1 MNRKF
6 LASLI
11 FAAGSVFFVSAQN
24 VNERELRSAG
34 DASTIV
40 FENYEGPHSVIETA
54 AAISSIGA
62 GLGNQLK
69 NAGTQS
75 SGTFGA
81 NGKYTVIHAVDPS
94 EQGKLDADII
104 LINPNATVDHI
115 RNLRRIIASYLSAAY
130 GYSQQD
136 ASTVAT
142 FVTVYNAVYRNQ
154 LDTFKSKYKNIVISN
169 LTEKKCG
176 LSIKWSDWPGNSQI
190 VIPLGEYAE
199 GGLSSVDTSVIS
211 DKKVVESMKED
222 DDKGVDERKNMVDIK
237 EREAEN
243 AEAKAQEAAKEA
255 AQDKQA
261 LDEQKKNQAQAEKK
275 AQTKQNEADKA
286 KKDAESAK
294 KEAVADPQNKAKQ
307 AEAKQAEQKA
317 ENAQKEADQAKSNA
331 DQEQQKTQQQQQKA
345 DESAKKAEEQQQ
357 KADKKLDEAQN
368 ERMEIAKD
376 QQEILE
382 SELKQLEDG
391 TVIGLKVVKEADYLS
406 TLVKVNSK
414 TGKVVKES
422 PVKVIR
428 GRTIIA
434 VQDAVVGVATGASF
448 PKTSGD
454 SIFYMAICGENSG
467 KGAIKLCLIDAFKME
482 IQKESE
488 ENVSEHSVLVNN
500 GSNFYCVIQDKSG
513 WVLGRYDKSLNLIQK
528 SAVNISESTPITVT
542 GKGIVVTNS
551 NNIPVLLSVSDL
563 SVIEQ

>member
-69 NAGTQS
+69 NAGTQL

-294 KEAVADPQNKAKQ
+294 KEAAADPQNKAKQ

>member
-54 AAISSIGA
+54 AAINSIGA

-75 SGTFGA
+75 SGTFVA
-81 NGKYTVIHAVDPS
+81 NGKYTVIHAVDSS

-104 LINPNATVDHI
+104 IINPNATVDHI

-154 LDTFKSKYKNIVISN
+154 LNTFKSKYKNIVISN

-176 LSIKWSDWPGNSQI
+176 LSIKWSDWAGNSQI
-190 VIPLGEYAE
+190 VIPLGEYVE

-243 AEAKAQEAAKEA
+243 AETKAQEAAKEA

-261 LDEQKKNQAQAEKK
+261 LDEQKKNQAQAEKT
-275 AQTKQNEADKA
+275 AQAKQNEADKA
-286 KKDAESAK
+286 KKTAENAQ
-294 KEAVADPQNKAKQ
+294 KEAAADPQNKAKQ
-307 AEAKQAEQKA
+307 ADAKQAEQKA
-317 ENAQKEADQAKSNA
+317 
-331 DQEQQKTQQQQQKA
+331 
-345 DESAKKAEEQQQ
+345 
-357 KADKKLDEAQN
+357 
-368 ERMEIAKD
+368 
-376 QQEILE
+376 
-382 SELKQLEDG
+382 
-391 TVIGLKVVKEADYLS
+391 
-406 TLVKVNSK
+406 
-414 TGKVVKES
+414 
-422 PVKVIR
+422 
-428 GRTIIA
+428 
-434 VQDAVVGVATGASF
+434 
-448 PKTSGD
+448 
-454 SIFYMAICGENSG
+454 
-467 KGAIKLCLIDAFKME
+467 
-482 IQKESE
+482 
-488 ENVSEHSVLVNN
+488 
-500 GSNFYCVIQDKSG
+500 
-513 WVLGRYDKSLNLIQK
+513 
-528 SAVNISESTPITVT
+528 
-542 GKGIVVTNS
+542 
-551 NNIPVLLSVSDL
+551 
-563 SVIEQ
+563 

>member
-294 KEAVADPQNKAKQ
+294 KEAAADPQNKTKQ

-454 SIFYMAICGENSG
+454 STFYMAICGENSG

>member
-243 AEAKAQEAAKEA
+243 AEVKAQEAAKEA

-294 KEAVADPQNKAKQ
+294 KEAAADPQNKTKQ

>member
-294 KEAVADPQNKAKQ
+294 KEAAADPQNKAKQ

-391 TVIGLKVVKEADYLS
+391 TVIGLKVVKETDYLS

>member
-54 AAISSIGA
+54 ADISSIGA

-115 RNLRRIIASYLSAAY
+115 RNLRRIIASYLSVAY

-294 KEAVADPQNKAKQ
+294 KEAAADPQNKTKQ

>member
-243 AEAKAQEAAKEA
+243 AETKAQEAAKEA

-261 LDEQKKNQAQAEKK
+261 LDEQKKNQAQAEKN
-275 AQTKQNEADKA
+275 AQAKQNEADKA
-286 KKDAESAK
+286 KKDAENAK
-294 KEAVADPQNKAKQ
+294 KEAAADPQNKAKQ

-331 DQEQQKTQQQQQKA
+331 EQEQQKTQQQQQKA

-454 SIFYMAICGENSG
+454 STFYMAICGENSG

-528 SAVNISESTPITVT
+528 SAVNISESTPITIT

>member
-75 SGTFGA
+75 SGTFDA
-81 NGKYTVIHAVDPS
+81 TGKYTVIHAVDPS

-294 KEAVADPQNKAKQ
+294 KEAAADPQNKAKQ

>member
-54 AAISSIGA
+54 AAINSIGA

-81 NGKYTVIHAVDPS
+81 NGKYTVIHAVDSS

-104 LINPNATVDHI
+104 IINPNATVDHI

-154 LDTFKSKYKNIVISN
+154 LNTFKSKYKNIVISN

-176 LSIKWSDWPGNSQI
+176 LSIKWSDWAGNSQI
-190 VIPLGEYAE
+190 VIPLGEYVE

-243 AEAKAQEAAKEA
+243 AETKAQEAAKEA

-261 LDEQKKNQAQAEKK
+261 LDEQKKNQAQAEKT
-275 AQTKQNEADKA
+275 AQAKQNEADKA
-286 KKDAESAK
+286 KKAAENAQ
-294 KEAVADPQNKAKQ
+294 KEAAADPQNKAKQ
-307 AEAKQAEQKA
+307 ADANKLGKKQKML
-317 ENAQKEADQAKSNA
+317 K
-331 DQEQQKTQQQQQKA
+331 
-345 DESAKKAEEQQQ
+345 
-357 KADKKLDEAQN
+357 KKLTKQN
-368 ERMEIAKD
+368 QTPNRSSRKLSSKNRKPMNLQKR
-376 QQEILE
+376 
-382 SELKQLEDG
+382 LKSSSRKPTRSLMK
-391 TVIGLKVVKEADYLS
+391 LKMKEW
-406 TLVKVNSK
+406 
-414 TGKVVKES
+414 
-422 PVKVIR
+422 
-428 GRTIIA
+428 
-434 VQDAVVGVATGASF
+434 
-448 PKTSGD
+448 
-454 SIFYMAICGENSG
+454 
-467 KGAIKLCLIDAFKME
+467 KL
-482 IQKESE
+482 QKISRKF
-488 ENVSEHSVLVNN
+488 L
-500 GSNFYCVIQDKSG
+500 K
-513 WVLGRYDKSLNLIQK
+513 LNLSSLK
-528 SAVNISESTPITVT
+528 TA
-542 GKGIVVTNS
+542 
-551 NNIPVLLSVSDL
+551 L
-563 SVIEQ
+563 

>member
-81 NGKYTVIHAVDPS
+81 NGKYTIIHAVDPS

-294 KEAVADPQNKAKQ
+294 KEAAADPQNKAKQ

-331 DQEQQKTQQQQQKA
+331 NQEQQKTQQQQQKA

-454 SIFYMAICGENSG
+454 STFYMAICGENSG

>member
-6 LASLI
+6 LAALI
-11 FAAGSVFFVSAQN
+11 FTAGSVFFVSAQN

-34 DASTIV
+34 DGSTIV

-54 AAISSIGA
+54 AAINSIGA

-69 NAGTQS
+69 NAGLQS
-75 SGTFGA
+75 GGTFGS
-81 NGKYTVIHAVDPS
+81 NGKYTVIHAVDSS

-104 LINPNATVDHI
+104 LINSDATVDHI

-130 GYSQQD
+130 GYSQKD
-136 ASTVAT
+136 AATVAT

-154 LDTFKSKYKNIVISN
+154 LDTFKSKYKNIVIGN
-169 LTEKKCG
+169 LTEAKCG

-190 VIPLGEYAE
+190 VIPLGEFEE

-243 AEAKAQEAAKEA
+243 AESKAQEAAKEA
-255 AQDKQA
+255 AQEKQA
-261 LDEQKKNQAQAEKK
+261 LDDQKKAQAQAEKT

-286 KKDAESAK
+286 KKDAETAQ
-294 KEAVADPQNKAKQ
+294 KEAAADPQNKAKQ
-307 AEAKQAEQKA
+307 DEAKNAGQKA
-317 ENAQKEADQAKSNA
+317 ETAQKEADTAKA
-331 DQEQQKTQQQQQKA
+331 TAEQEREKTQRQQQKA
-345 DESAKKAEEQQQ
+345 DEAAQKAEEQQQ
-357 KADKKLDEAQN
+357 KADKKLDEAQS

-382 SELKQLEDG
+382 TELKQLEDG
-391 TVIGLKVVKEADYLS
+391 TVIGLKVVNDKDYLS

-448 PKTSGD
+448 PKTTGD
-454 SIFYMAICGENSG
+454 STFYMAICGENSG
-467 KGAIKLCLIDAFKME
+467 KGAVKLCLIDAYKME
-482 IQKESE
+482 IQKESD
-488 ENVSEHSVLVNN
+488 ENVSGHSVLVNS
-500 GSNFYCVIQDKSG
+500 GSSFYCVIQDRSG
-513 WVLGRYDKSLNLIQK
+513 WVLGRYDKSLALIQK
-528 SAVNISESTPITVT
+528 SAVNISETTPITVT
-542 GKGIVVTNS
+542 GKGIIVTNS
-551 NNIPVLLSVSDL
+551 NNVPVLLSVSDL
-563 SVIEQ
+563 SVIEK

>member
-54 AAISSIGA
+54 AAINSIGA

-154 LDTFKSKYKNIVISN
+154 LDTFKSKYKNIVINN
-169 LTEKKCG
+169 LTAQKCG
-176 LSIKWSDWPGNSQI
+176 LSIKWNEWPGNSQI

-243 AEAKAQEAAKEA
+243 AESKAQEAAKEA

-261 LDEQKKNQAQAEKK
+261 LDEQKKNQAQAEKT
-275 AQTKQNEADKA
+275 AQAKQNEADKA
-286 KKDAESAK
+286 KKDAENAQ
-294 KEAVADPQNKAKQ
+294 KEAAADPQNKTKQ
-307 AEAKQAEQKA
+307 DEAKQAEQKA

-331 DQEQQKTQQQQQKA
+331 EQEQQKTQQQQQKA

-454 SIFYMAICGENSG
+454 STFYIAICGENSG

-528 SAVNISESTPITVT
+528 SAVNISESTPITIT

>member
-11 FAAGSVFFVSAQN
+11 FVAGSVFFVSAQN

-54 AAISSIGA
+54 AAINSIGA

-81 NGKYTVIHAVDPS
+81 NGKYTVIHAVDSS

-154 LDTFKSKYKNIVISN
+154 LDTFKSKYKNIVINN
-169 LTEKKCG
+169 LTAQKCG
-176 LSIKWSDWPGNSQI
+176 LSIKWNEWPGNSQI

-243 AEAKAQEAAKEA
+243 AGAKAQEAAKEA

-261 LDEQKKNQAQAEKK
+261 LDEQKKNQAQAEKT
-275 AQTKQNEADKA
+275 AQAKQNEADKA
-286 KKDAESAK
+286 KKDAENAQ
-294 KEAVADPQNKAKQ
+294 KEAAADPQNKAKQ
-307 AEAKQAEQKA
+307 DEAKQAEQKA

-331 DQEQQKTQQQQQKA
+331 EQEQQKTQQQQQKV

-376 QQEILE
+376 QQEILDA
-382 SELKQLEDG
+382 ELKQLEDG

-454 SIFYMAICGENSG
+454 STFYMAICGENSG

-528 SAVNISESTPITVT
+528 SAVNISESTPITIT